1 MNGYNALHKAFSASS
16 FSNEEKIVVWQSINV
31 ENECHY
37 CVPAHTLMA
46 KAMKVSDEVTDALRD
61 ETQLPNAKLEALRT
75 FTLILVRNR
84 GHASDAQISSFL
96 AAGYTHKNILELVL
110 GIAQKTISN
119 YVNYITKTPVDKQY
133 EKYTWSKK
141 TPSMT

>member
-1 MNGYNALHKAFSASS
+1 
-16 FSNEEKIVVWQSINV
+16 
-31 ENECHY
+31 
-37 CVPAHTLMA
+37 
-46 KAMKVSDEVTDALRD
+46 MKVSDEVTDALRD